1 MMAMALA
8 KELTSLPLR
17 ELGAHFGG
25 VGPAAANN
33 VVNRVRVGWRT
44 SRRLAALRG
53 GIERGS
59 QNRTM

>member
-8 KELTSLPLR
+8 KELTTVPLR

-25 VGPAAANN
+25 VGPAAVSN
-33 VVNRVRVGWRT
+33 VISRVRVGRRT

-53 GIERGS
+53 GIERESHKGP
-59 QNRTM
+59 M